1 MKGVHSLSLNGK
13 WQSLIPSSSS
23 ADARLHSALTSATH
37 CSLLWYSKSTVSPS
51 QWMLPPEEPVPS
63 MKSPVMQSELINS
76 SVYVSHES
84 GSGLSEQSAVMCM
97 HSTMPLALLPL
108 ALLVVLPLAPP
119 VVSPLVSQDPTGH
132 SLHKEPSFGPEQQQ
146 PYSMSLHVRLCDVR
160 LVSQVPTPSLQNEGG
175 GVQVLLL
182 GGGVVVPLVSPVPL
196 LLALVPQSA
205 QSVPRAQYEYAEPAP
220 PSSQIPSLI
229 LIDWHEL
236 LQSSSQGASEQYV
249 FPAESVQE

>member
-1 MKGVHSLSLNGK
+1 
-13 WQSLIPSSSS
+13 
-23 ADARLHSALTSATH
+23 
-37 CSLLWYSKSTVSPS
+37 
-51 QWMLPPEEPVPS
+51 
-63 MKSPVMQSELINS
+63 MQSELINS
-76 SVYVSHES
+76 SVYVVHES

-119 VVSPLVSQDPTGH
+119 VVSPLASQDPTGH

-182 GGGVVVPLVSPVPL
+182 GGGVVVPLVSPL

>member
-1 MKGVHSLSLNGK
+1 M
-13 WQSLIPSSSS
+13 
-23 ADARLHSALTSATH
+23 
-37 CSLLWYSKSTVSPS
+37 
-51 QWMLPPEEPVPS
+51 
-63 MKSPVMQSELINS
+63 
-76 SVYVSHES
+76 
-84 GSGLSEQSAVMCM
+84 
-97 HSTMPLALLPL
+97 
-108 ALLVVLPLAPP
+108 
-119 VVSPLVSQDPTGH
+119 
-132 SLHKEPSFGPEQQQ
+132 
-146 PYSMSLHVRLCDVR
+146 
-160 LVSQVPTPSLQNEGG
+160 SQVLTPSLQNEGG